1 MCNEGDGPAHR
12 TVCQYN
18 KGFPCGS
25 VLVWLTYNTVDA
37 VNSVEHVAGL
47 KLQNLPPRPRARL
60 RPRSLST
67 GHPGAVWE
75 EEAI

>member
-1 MCNEGDGPAHR
+1 ME
-12 TVCQYN
+12 V
-18 KGFPCGS
+18 
-25 VLVWLTYNTVDA
+25 VWLTYNTVDA